1 MHRQRRQFPLI
12 PDGEPCLQEPV
23 YMHLYENEDLITNIR
38 GPYQDKD
45 YNDFFLNHDFL
56 SAKPHKRK
64 QAPDRAETA
73 ETGMT
78 YAKEAREKA
87 KRDVRDKRQKYLRQ
101 EVQSTKST
109 NIRSLAAKPKVEN
122 KPSFEATVEAVA
134 VTTDKEPV
142 MASTLGAPGAPVG
155 AIERTLAPNGKHS
168 KIHHLANRLKQDT
181 YILAEVAPTY
191 QQPSNLSRKNVKK
204 NSYDFLKRSQV
215 YNYPKR
221 QIHREHR
228 IAQELNLT
236 HLEDA
241 N

>member
-12 PDGEPCLQEPV
+12 PDGESCLQEPIS
-23 YMHLYENEDLITNIR
+23 MRLYENEDLITNIR

-64 QAPDRAETA
+64 QAPDRAETQ
-73 ETGMT
+73 EDGLT
-78 YAKEAREKA
+78 YAEEAREKA

-101 EVQSTKST
+101 EAQSTKST

-142 MASTLGAPGAPVG
+142 MTSILGAPVS
-155 AIERTLAPNGKHS
+155 AIKRTLAPNGKHS

-191 QQPSNLSRKNVKK
+191 QQPSNPSRKNVKK

-215 YNYPKR
+215 YNYTER

>member
-12 PDGEPCLQEPV
+12 PDGESCLQEPIS
-23 YMHLYENEDLITNIR
+23 MRLYENEDLITNIR

-64 QAPDRAETA
+64 QAPDRAETQ
-73 ETGMT
+73 EDGMT
-78 YAKEAREKA
+78 YAEEAREKA

-101 EVQSTKST
+101 EAQSTKST

-134 VTTDKEPV
+134 ET
-142 MASTLGAPGAPVG
+142 
-155 AIERTLAPNGKHS
+155 RTLAPNGKHS

-191 QQPSNLSRKNVKK
+191 QQPSNPSRKNVKK
-204 NSYDFLKRSQV
+204 NGYDFLKRSQV
-215 YNYPKR
+215 YNYTER

>member
-12 PDGEPCLQEPV
+12 PDGESCLQEPIS
-23 YMHLYENEDLITNIR
+23 MRLYENEDLITNIR

-56 SAKPHKRK
+56 SAKPSNRK
-64 QAPDRAETA
+64 QAPKRVETQEA
-73 ETGMT
+73 GMT
-78 YAKEAREKA
+78 YAEEAREKA
-87 KRDVRDKRQKYLRQ
+87 KRDVREKRQKFLRQ
-101 EVQSTKST
+101 EVQQTKHT
-109 NIRSLAAKPKVEN
+109 NSRQLTAKPKVEA
-122 KPSFEATVEAVA
+122 KPSFEATVEPAA
-134 VTTDKEPV
+134 VTTDKGPV
-142 MASTLGAPGAPVG
+142 TASILGAPVS
-155 AIERTLAPNGKHS
+155 AIKRTLAPNGKHS

-191 QQPSNLSRKNVKK
+191 QQPSNPSRKNVKK

-215 YNYPKR
+215 YNYTER